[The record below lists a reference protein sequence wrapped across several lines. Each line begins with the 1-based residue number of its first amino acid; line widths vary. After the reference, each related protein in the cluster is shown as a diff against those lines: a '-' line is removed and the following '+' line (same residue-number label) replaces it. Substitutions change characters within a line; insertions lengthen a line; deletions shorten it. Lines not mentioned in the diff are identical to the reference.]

1 MATKDLDQERA
12 AFAWDCAERGKG
24 SKAFANLTKSAP
36 ALIMN
41 NGLMQ
46 TLAFY
51 KQKGKDEHRMLLD
64 NLCEWL
70 GKQDFSEHGGKDFSS
85 VMKKLHSGDSLS
97 YRRATEEALAFL
109 KWLRQFAS
117 ALAEK

>member
-1 MATKDLDQERA
+1 MANRDLDQQRA
-12 AFAWDCAERGKG
+12 AFAWECAEEGKE
-24 SKAFANLTKSAP
+24 SKAYANLTKSAP

-51 KQKGKDEHRMLLD
+51 KQKGKAEHSFILD
-64 NLCEWL
+64 HICRWL
-70 GKQDFSEHGGKDFSS
+70 AKQGFAEMGQADVQR
-85 VMKKLHSGDSLS
+85 VMKKLHSGDTRT

-117 ALAEK
+117 ALADK

>member
-1 MATKDLDQERA
+1 MAKRDLDQERA
-12 AFAWDCAERGKG
+12 AFAWKCAEEGKG
-24 SKAFANLTKSAP
+24 SSPYANLTKSAP

-51 KQKGKDEHRMLLD
+51 KQKGKDEHRMLLKH
-64 NLCEWL
+64 LCDWL
-70 GKQDFSEHGGKDFSS
+70 ATQSFAEQGGKDFSH
-85 VMKKLHSGDSLS
+85 VMKKLHSGTSLS
-97 YRRATEEALAFL
+97 YRQATEEALAFL

-117 ALAEK
+117 ALNKD